1 MKNYFKNIILY
12 LGLVIVV
19 ISCSYLWKYINIPL
33 NNPNQTVGYLT
44 LKNYNPIN
52 DTIRYVFFIITP
64 LIYYLLVSIYFF
76 KKEEIIDFKS
86 LLKVEYHQNNDFYF
100 KDVKI
105 IFFLLICLILCDFF
119 STNIV
124 INPTDIFHVGDY
136 MTPAINYYF
145 NKNFWISTFSVHGGA
160 DFFYPIFAWK
170 LFGFQTIG
178 SVEFFNLIIIFF
190 VKIFSLI
197 FVFYLVQ
204 FFNFKKN
211 YKIFFFTVLSI
222 ILLSLSKFNDQVN
235 YLTNRDIFLL
245 IFLIFFIQCFY
256 KKNKIKLNISLTFVA
271 FLAVIFNIDIG
282 LYLLCVL
289 FFYNIYLLLSKQFKD
304 FFQIIFSGLTFIVLF
319 ILVFGVQEF
328 ESFMFHTTNII
339 KNIDLVHGLEYPQ
352 PFFSME
358 ILQHG
363 SRATKSLIFQ
373 LLSGLFI
380 LSSVIYKNNK
390 YSNNQKV
397 FLIFFYL
404 LCFISFKNAL
414 GRSDGYHIKLC
425 SDMHTIIISFY
436 ILIFVDNTLKKF
448 NSFYLTNYFINS
460 TSIFLILLIFFNLIN
475 FNNILNFKSNTQNLI
490 SANDNKFL
498 KQDYKKKID
507 VIRDIFKNEVCF
519 QNFTEDLIIPYLV
532 KKPSCTKYFSSWL
545 ASGRELEMD
554 YIQTLKE
561 KKPNFILYT
570 SPSFSVDSIKT
581 SIRLKYVNS
590 YILKNYKK
598 YYFEDGFSIYQISN

>member
-1 MKNYFKNIILY
+1 
-12 LGLVIVV
+12 
-19 ISCSYLWKYINIPL
+19 
-33 NNPNQTVGYLT
+33 
-44 LKNYNPIN
+44 
-52 DTIRYVFFIITP
+52 
-64 LIYYLLVSIYFF
+64 
-76 KKEEIIDFKS
+76 
-86 LLKVEYHQNNDFYF
+86 
-100 KDVKI
+100 
-105 IFFLLICLILCDFF
+105 
-119 STNIV
+119 
-124 INPTDIFHVGDY
+124 
-136 MTPAINYYF
+136 
-145 NKNFWISTFSVHGGA
+145 
-160 DFFYPIFAWK
+160 
-170 LFGFQTIG
+170 
-178 SVEFFNLIIIFF
+178 
-190 VKIFSLI
+190 
-197 FVFYLVQ
+197 
-204 FFNFKKN
+204 
-211 YKIFFFTVLSI
+211 
-222 ILLSLSKFNDQVN
+222 
-235 YLTNRDIFLL
+235 
-245 IFLIFFIQCFY
+245 
-256 KKNKIKLNISLTFVA
+256 
-271 FLAVIFNIDIG
+271 
-282 LYLLCVL
+282 
-289 FFYNIYLLLSKQFKD
+289 
-304 FFQIIFSGLTFIVLF
+304 
-319 ILVFGVQEF
+319 
-328 ESFMFHTTNII
+328 MFHTANII

-397 FLIFFYL
+397 FLIFLYL

-425 SDMHTIIISFY
+425 SDMQTIIISFY
-436 ILIFVDNTLKKF
+436 ILIFIDNILKKF
-448 NSFYLTNYFINS
+448 NSFYVTNYFINS
-460 TSIFLILLIFFNLIN
+460 ASLFLILLTFFNLIN
-475 FNNILNFKSNTQNLI
+475 FNNILNFKSNALNLI

-507 VIRDIFKNEVCF
+507 VIRNIFKNEVCF

-545 ASGRELEMD
+545 ASGYELEMD

-598 YYFEDGFSIYQISN
+598 YYFEDGFSVYQISN